1 MSLDRTQRNE
11 WIFASLFIG
20 FSVFLLG
27 FYAWL
32 RFFPISVLTQQI
44 EDEKRTL
51 TGLQEQ
57 QNQFLEKDLRDLFT
71 RYSDGIAATEVVLAA
86 RDEVFT
92 GAIDDDTAEP
102 VVILD
107 YPDFLKLF
115 RALLGK
121 KSVISNLTISKAGQL
136 SFLVQTGSYALAGQ
150 QMAAL
155 KFGLS
160 PARQQEVLV
169 DEGGLEHAETIPVL
183 LRNIDITSVARREVT
198 GQAEDVP
205 AVLRDGEAIYSFI
218 VQAEINPEYYF
229 WQNEKRETENEK

>member
-1 MSLDRTQRNE
+1 MTIDDRTSRNE
-11 WIFASLFIG
+11 WIFAGLFIG
-20 FSVFLLG
+20 FSIILLG

-32 RFFPISVLTQQI
+32 RFFPIATLAQQI
-44 EDEKRTL
+44 EEEKRAL
-51 TGLQEQ
+51 TKLQEE
-57 QNQFLEKDLRDLFT
+57 QNRFLEKDLRDLFT

-107 YPDFLKLF
+107 YPDFFKLF

-121 KSVISNLTISKAGQL
+121 QSVISNLTVSKAGQL
-136 SFLVQTGSYALAGQ
+136 SFLVQTGSYAMAGQ

-160 PARQQEVLV
+160 PSRQQEVLAAEV
-169 DEGGLEHAETIPVL
+169 GSDEPQVIPVL
-183 LRNIDITSVARREVT
+183 LRNIDITSVARREIT

-205 AVLRDGEAIYSFI
+205 AVLRNGEAVYSFI

-229 WQNEKRETENEK
+229 FVKEKEEDSES

>member
-1 MSLDRTQRNE
+1 MSIDRTQRNE
-11 WIFASLFIG
+11 WIFAGCFIT
-20 FSVFLLG
+20 FSVLLLG
-27 FYAWL
+27 FYGWL
-32 RFFPISVLTQQI
+32 RFFPVSTLTQQI
-44 EDEKRTL
+44 EDEKRAL
-51 TGLQEQ
+51 AGLQEE
-57 QNQFLEKDLRDLFT
+57 QNRFLEKDLRDLFT

-121 KSVISNLTISKAGQL
+121 KSVISNLTMSKAGQL

-160 PARQQEVLV
+160 PARQQEVLAAE
-169 DEGGLEHAETIPVL
+169 EGVEEAETIPVL
-183 LRNIDITSVARREVT
+183 LRKIDITSVARREVT

-205 AVLRDGEAIYSFI
+205 AVLRGGEAIYSFI

-229 WQNEKRETENEK
+229 FMREREEESE